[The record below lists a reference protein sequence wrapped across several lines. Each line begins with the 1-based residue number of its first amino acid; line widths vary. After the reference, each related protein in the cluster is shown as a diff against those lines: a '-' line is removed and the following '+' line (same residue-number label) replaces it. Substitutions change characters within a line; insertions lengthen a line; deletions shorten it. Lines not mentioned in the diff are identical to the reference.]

1 MPRSSRKKTEETRAR
16 IVEAAYG
23 LFLQRGY
30 NATSMREVSQRAE
43 LTVGAIYNHFP
54 NKEDLWKEIVFTKHP
69 YHKIFPHLQEAQGE
83 TIAQVVRSAA
93 AAMVQVLRQQPDLF
107 NLMLIEI
114 VEFNGKHFP
123 DLFQVILPE
132 VLKLQVKVEDKPGKL
147 RDLPVP
153 ILLRSFVGLFFS
165 YYISGVLLGNRPSL
179 TIDPRSLDQFVDL
192 YLYGILADDDRSR
205 AEKSKPG
212 RSFADLL
219 PPHFQEEA

>member
-1 MPRSSRKKTEETRAR
+1 MARSSREKTEETRAR
-16 IVEAAYG
+16 IVEAAYF
-23 LFLQRGY
+23 LFLKRGY
-30 NATSMREVSQRAE
+30 HATSMRDVSKRAE

-54 NKEDLWKEIVFTKHP
+54 NKEDLWKEVVFTKHP
-69 YHKIFPHLQEAQGE
+69 YQKVFPLIQEAQGE
-83 TIAQVVRSAA
+83 TIAQVVRFAA

-114 VEFNGKHFP
+114 VEFNGRHFP
-123 DLFQVILPE
+123 DLFKVILPE
-132 VLKLQVKVEDKPGKL
+132 VLKLRVKVEDKQGRL

-165 YYISGVLLGNRPSL
+165 YYISGVLLNNRPGL
-179 TIDPRSLDQFVDL
+179 TIDPQSLDQFVDL

-205 AEKSKPG
+205 SQRSKPG

-219 PPHFQEEA
+219 PPHFQE